1 MQLLNKTKE
10 IEDMSGKVEQRSKM
24 TMVEFAKL
32 SRERADSYHRYHI
45 DAKETVDRQALP
57 NRFIVKVG
65 KIGLAKLI
73 AKEVFQYWGK
83 WDVIFS
89 RPCTY
94 GVFSGPVGGFS
105 PRPELCVGCLRC
117 TVQHPDFVKVE
128 HNPARV
134 ELGDSYLNSKII
146 STIDEEARKGTVPVR
161 GQGYRGRFGGPGWDE
176 MFTDMS
182 EIVRPSR
189 DGIHGRE
196 LISTVVD
203 IGSKPMSLK
212 FDNDG
217 KLVSQGPKMIS
228 IQVPFI
234 FDSPPDHIM
243 TPRLAKIWK
252 NAADEI
258 DTLAMLP
265 ARIVLSNNLIGK
277 SVVPI
282 IPLDSSISLD
292 EFQSGTRMVEL
303 ENWDHEVFTTYRE
316 NAPDLIIGVR
326 LPLTTGWQQ
335 RFVEMVNV
343 GVSVVHFVAD
353 NHGLGDGGRFIMDI
367 LLEAH
372 NMLIEL
378 GMRDKITLLNSG
390 GVVAADHLP
399 KAIICGLDAV
409 CLDLPLLVAIQSRL
423 SGDLSDR
430 DGYNAKMPRKF
441 KDDWATQR
449 LVNLS
454 CSWRDQM
461 LEILGAMGIRE
472 VRRLRGEVGRA
483 MWCSRLEEEAFAE
496 IEGFTGGGK

>member
-1 MQLLNKTKE
+1 MGVK
-10 IEDMSGKVEQRSKM
+10 GGQRSGM
-24 TMVEFAKL
+24 TMEEFAKL

-45 DAKETVDRQALP
+45 DAMETVDRQALP

-83 WDVIFS
+83 WDVVFS

-146 STIDEEARKGTVPVR
+146 STIDEEARKGNVPVR

-217 KLVSQGPKMIS
+217 KLVSEGPKMIS

-234 FDSPPDHIM
+234 FDSPPNGVM
-243 TPRLAKIWK
+243 NSRLANIWK
-252 NAADEI
+252 KAAEKI

-265 ARIVLSNNLIGK
+265 AEIVTSNNLIGK

-282 IPLDSSISLD
+282 ISANSEINLDV
-292 EFQSGTRMVEL
+292 FQDGTRMVEL
-303 ENWDHEVFTTYRE
+303 ESWSVEEYAKFSE

-326 LPLTTGWQQ
+326 LPFSPGWQKQ
-335 RFVEMVNV
+335 FVEMVNN
-343 GVSVVHFVAD
+343 GVPVIHFIAD
-353 NHGLGDGGRFIMDI
+353 NHGNGDGGRFIMDM

-378 GMRDKITLLNSG
+378 GIRDKITLLNSG

-409 CLDLPLLVAIQSRL
+409 CLDQPLLVAMQARL
-423 SGDLSDR
+423 SGELSER
-430 DGYNAKMPRKF
+430 DGYQAKMPRKF
-441 KDDWATQR
+441 KDDWAIQR

-483 MWCSRLEEEAFAE
+483 MWCSKLEDEAFSE
-496 IEGFTGGGK
+496 IEGYVGGE

>member
-1 MQLLNKTKE
+1 MQLLNKSEEIGEMAGGKE
-10 IEDMSGKVEQRSKM
+10 VTMM
-24 TMVEFAKL
+24 TMAEFAKL
-32 SRERADSYHRYHI
+32 SRERADSYLRYNI
-45 DAKETVDRQALP
+45 DAKDTVDRQALP
-57 NRFIVKVG
+57 NRFIVRVG
-65 KIGLAKLI
+65 KIGLAKMI
-73 AKEVFQYWGK
+73 ASEVIQYWGK

-105 PRPELCVGCLRC
+105 PRPEMCVGCLRC

-134 ELGDSYLNSKII
+134 ALGDTYLNSNII

-196 LISTVVD
+196 LISTIVD

-212 FDNDG
+212 FDDEGN
-217 KLVSQGPKMIS
+217 LVSEGPNLIS
-228 IQVPFI
+228 IQVPFV
-234 FDSPPDHIM
+234 FDAPPSGIL
-243 TPRLAKIWK
+243 TPRLATIWK
-252 NAADEI
+252 DAAEQI
-258 DTLAMLP
+258 DTLAMIP
-265 ARIVLSNNLIGK
+265 ANMVSSNGLASR

-282 IPLDSSISLD
+282 ISASNAVGADS
-292 EFQSGTRMVEL
+292 FKSGTRMVEL
-303 ENWDHEVFTTYRE
+303 ERWDSEAFKAACSA
-316 NAPDLIIGVR
+316 NSDLIVGVR
-326 LPLTTGWQQ
+326 LPFDPGWQQ
-335 RFVEMVNV
+335 QFEDMIEA
-343 GVSVVHFVAD
+343 GVSVIHFIAD
-353 NHGLGDGGRFIMDI
+353 NHGKGDGGRFIMGM

-372 NMLIEL
+372 EMLIAA
-378 GMRDKITLLNSG
+378 GIRDKITLLNSG

-409 CLDLPLLVAIQSRL
+409 GLEQPLLVAIQARL
-423 SGDLSDR
+423 SGDLSSR
-430 DGYNAKMPRKF
+430 DNYRAKLPRKF
-441 KDDWATQR
+441 NDSWAIQR
-449 LVNLS
+449 IVNLS

-483 MWCSRLEEEAFAE
+483 MWCSRLEAEAFAE
-496 IEGFTGGGK
+496 IDGFMGGGE